1 MLTSAILLKQTVG
14 DIIVNSGAVGVTVL
28 FIITLLSIISWAITF
43 DKVRTFRR
51 NRRQTRRFLRML
63 PRDFSILETDR
74 YVRGNQRSSLARL
87 MLEAATS
94 VKSDAAL
101 VRSASE
107 ADPAAIVIS
116 AKAAMDRATIA
127 ITDELESRVIFL
139 ATTASACPFLGLFG
153 TVWGVMESFLSM
165 GNVGSASLSVV
176 GPGVATALIATIFGL
191 GAAIPALV
199 AYNYCVNVIRREN
212 AEMQAF
218 ASRLGETIAKEIQS
232 ELPSS
237 KVSS

>member
-14 DIIVNSGAVGVTVL
+14 DIIVNSGAVGNTVL
-28 FIITLLSIISWAITF
+28 LIITGLSIVSWAITF
-43 DKVRTFRR
+43 DKLRSFRVS
-51 NRRQTRRFLRML
+51 RRQTRRFLRIL
-63 PRDFSILETDR
+63 PHDFSILEADR
-74 YVRGNQRSSLARL
+74 YVRGSQRSGLARL
-87 MLEAATS
+87 MVEAAAS
-94 VKSDAAL
+94 VKTDAAL
-101 VRSASE
+101 AKSAGE
-107 ADPAAIVIS
+107 IDPRAVVAA
-116 AKAAMDRATIA
+116 AKAAMDRATMA
-127 ITDELESRVIFL
+127 VTDEMESRIVFL

-199 AYNYCVNVIRREN
+199 AYNYFVNVIRREN
-212 AEMQAF
+212 GQMQAF
-218 ASRLGETIAKEIQS
+218 ASRLAEGIAKEIAS

-237 KVSS
+237 KVTF

>member
-1 MLTSAILLKQTVG
+1 MLTSAILLRQTVG
-14 DIIVNSGAVGVTVL
+14 DIIVGSGTVGTTVL
-28 FIITLLSIISWAITF
+28 FIITVLSVISWAITF
-43 DKVRTFRR
+43 DKVRGYRR
-51 NRRQTRRFLRML
+51 NKQQTRRFLRML
-63 PRDFSILETDR
+63 PRDFSIMDAEHH
-74 YVRGNQRSSLARL
+74 VRGCRHSSLARL
-87 MLEAATS
+87 MIEAATS
-94 VKSDAAL
+94 VKQDAAE
-101 VRSASE
+101 VDSPKE
-107 ADPAAIVIS
+107 ADAAGIVTS
-116 AKAAMDRATIA
+116 AKAAMDRAVVA
-127 ITDELESRVIFL
+127 ITDEQESRVIFL

-199 AYNYCVNVIRREN
+199 AYNYCVNFIRRDN

-218 ASRLGETIAKEIQS
+218 ASRLGEAIAKEIHS

-237 KVSS
+237 EVSS